1 MTNEDVPR
9 CRLARYQE
17 NQMNKLLVA
26 RCLFT
31 INAVGIAV
39 GGFIADWN
47 DSHIFNPRWPPHAKF
62 HDGQT
67 LAFGV
72 LLAAATFFFAWRR
85 SGDRRTNILAAAITG
100 GVLYWAQAG
109 AFAAPGIAWTDP
121 EFLKPGQS
129 LDDFAP
135 QIYFEILGT
144 LLVGLASWL
153 AWPPKADA
161 HPAPSGRHG

>member
-1 MTNEDVPR
+1 
-9 CRLARYQE
+9 
-17 NQMNKLLVA
+17 MNKQLIA

-31 INAVGIAV
+31 LNAAGIAI

-47 DSHIFNPRWPPHAKF
+47 TSHIFNPRWPPHAKF
-62 HDGQT
+62 HNGQT

-72 LLAAATFFFAWRR
+72 LLAAATLFFAWRR
-85 SGDRRTNILAAAITG
+85 SDDRRTNVLATAITG

-109 AFAAPGIAWTDP
+109 AYAFPGIAWTDP

-129 LDDFAP
+129 LDDFGP

-144 LLVGLASWL
+144 LVIVLASWL
-153 AWPPKADA
+153 AWPPKADEA
-161 HPAPSGRHG
+161 IPRAGQHR